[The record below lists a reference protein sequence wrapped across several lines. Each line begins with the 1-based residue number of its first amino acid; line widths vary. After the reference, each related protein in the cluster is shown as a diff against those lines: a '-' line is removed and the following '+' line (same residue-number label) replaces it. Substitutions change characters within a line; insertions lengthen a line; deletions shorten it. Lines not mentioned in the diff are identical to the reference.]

1 VTPLQDEFDAHKA
14 VEEAQERGEHAG
26 EAKFRGILLLAA
38 LVAVIAAIASLLSN
52 QHATAALQAKN
63 EAILDQAH
71 ATDAWNFYEARSIKQ
86 HIYQAASDAASQLS
100 ATSRAQLAATAKHE
114 GRDQGALL
122 KQAQQY
128 EAQVEVDNRRSEELM
143 HRHEILEASVTF
155 FEVSIAIVS
164 IAGIVASRWLVG
176 VGIVV
181 ALIGFGFGIY
191 SFVPTL
197 GL

>member
-1 VTPLQDEFDAHKA
+1 
-14 VEEAQERGEHAG
+14 
-26 EAKFRGILLLAA
+26 
-38 LVAVIAAIASLLSN
+38 
-52 QHATAALQAKN
+52 
-63 EAILDQAH
+63 
-71 ATDAWNFYEARSIKQ
+71 
-86 HIYQAASDAASQLS
+86 
-100 ATSRAQLAATAKHE
+100 
-114 GRDQGALL
+114 
-122 KQAQQY
+122 
-128 EAQVEVDNRRSEELM
+128 
-143 HRHEILEASVTF
+143 VTF

>member
-1 VTPLQDEFDAHKA
+1 LQDEFDAHKA

-100 ATSRAQLAATAKHE
+100 ATSPLRRVDAPA
-114 GRDQGALL
+114 RDP
-122 KQAQQY
+122 
-128 EAQVEVDNRRSEELM
+128 RSERDL
-143 HRHEILEASVTF
+143 L
-155 FEVSIAIVS
+155 
-164 IAGIVASRWLVG
+164 
-176 VGIVV
+176 
-181 ALIGFGFGIY
+181 
-191 SFVPTL
+191 
-197 GL
+197 